1 MFEGVDMPTRPT
13 MLTVEELA
21 QRWGIHAKTLY
32 LEIQRG
38 RLHAV
43 RLGRVLRVPIAVVE
57 SFEQGRVAPRGGA
70 HGGATR

>member
-1 MFEGVDMPTRPT
+1 MPEATT
-13 MLTVEELA
+13 MLTVEALA

-32 LEIQRG
+32 LEIRRG
-38 RLHAV
+38 HLPAV